1 MKQGTFLNPQHK
13 NEQETYI
20 LKLYKRVRG
29 NSAYEYSQESV
40 LSFNGR
46 PANRME
52 AKSFRVLKGVNS
64 TNNGVMVVCSNL
76 PDEVEIDDRVE
87 FMGKIMLIKNI
98 GYFYNENGIENN
110 SLFSNEYLALR
121 CPKGI
126 TLG

>member
-1 MKQGTFLNPQHK
+1 MKHGQFLNPQHK
-13 NEQETYI
+13 NEQETYT

-29 NSAYEYSQESV
+29 NSAYEYDENSI
-40 LSFNGR
+40 LSFKGR

-52 AKSFRVLKGVNS
+52 VKLFRVVKGVNGA
-64 TNNGVMVVCSNL
+64 TNGVMLVCSNL
-76 PDEVEIDDRVE
+76 PDQVEIDDKVE
-87 FMGKIMLIKNI
+87 FMGKIMLVKNI
-98 GYFYNENGIENN
+98 GYFYNENGIENS

>member
-13 NEQETYI
+13 NEQETYN

-29 NSAYEYSQESV
+29 NSAYQYEENSI
-40 LSFNGR
+40 LSFKGR

-52 AKSFRVLKGVNS
+52 VKLFRVLKGVNS
-64 TNNGVMVVCSNL
+64 ATNGVMLVCSNL
-76 PDEVEIDDRVE
+76 PNQVEIDDRVE
-87 FMGKIMLIKNI
+87 FMGKVMLVKNI

-110 SLFSNEYLALR
+110 SLFSNEYLTLR

>member
-13 NEQETYI
+13 NEQETYT

-52 AKSFRVLKGVNS
+52 VKLFRVLKGVNS
-64 TNNGVMVVCSNL
+64 ANNGVMLVCSNL

-87 FMGKIMLIKNI
+87 FMGKVMLVKNI

-110 SLFSNEYLALR
+110 SLFNNQYLALR